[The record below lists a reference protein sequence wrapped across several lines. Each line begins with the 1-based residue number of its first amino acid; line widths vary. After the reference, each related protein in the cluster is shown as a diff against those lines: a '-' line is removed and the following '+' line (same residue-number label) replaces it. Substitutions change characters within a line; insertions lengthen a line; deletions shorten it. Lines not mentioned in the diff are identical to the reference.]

1 MKTFKNMF
9 FQRTF
14 DESLGKII
22 SKLNIPVATS
32 TVIQDEHFK

>member
-1 MKTFKNMF
+1 MF

-22 SKLNIPVATS
+22 TKLNIPVATS
-32 TVIQDEHFK
+32 SGIQDGHFE

>member
-1 MKTFKNMF
+1 MKTFKNVF

-22 SKLNIPVATS
+22 SKLNKPVAAS
-32 TVIQDEHFK
+32 SGIEDEHFK